1 MSLFKERQAS
11 AKKLIQLQNEVL
23 ALKAK
28 LQNSQQAPPEDCQKC
43 LQSDKDLEEFLL
55 QTESLNSEISE
66 LRISVSSLL
75 SSIVGVSSISSSSS
89 IGLMLNVSSSFFV
102 MSKISLHLRYT
113 FDLIHMFYKF
123 LLTHLIYLV

>member
-43 LQSDKDLEEFLL
+43 LKSDKDLEELL
-55 QTESLNSEISE
+55 FQNESLNSEISE
-66 LRISVSSLL
+66 LKAALKKLKSENTRLK
-75 SSIVGVSSISSSSS
+75 
-89 IGLMLNVSSSFFV
+89 NK
-102 MSKISLHLRYT
+102 MSKDT
-113 FDLIHMFYKF
+113 ED
-123 LLTHLIYLV
+123 V